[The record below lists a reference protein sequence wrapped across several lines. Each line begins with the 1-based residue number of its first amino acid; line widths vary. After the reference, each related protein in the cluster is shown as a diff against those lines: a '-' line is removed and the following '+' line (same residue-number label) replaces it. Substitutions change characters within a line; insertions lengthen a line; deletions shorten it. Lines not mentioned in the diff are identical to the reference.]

1 MYVVIFRAKAR
12 ELDPE
17 YATMAAQL
25 RHRAL
30 EQFGCLAFHAV
41 TEGADEIALSYWPDL
56 DSIRTWKADAEHLV
70 AQRLGRQRWYAAY
83 EVQIA
88 QVLREYRQPSGDRA

>member
-1 MYVVIFRAKAR
+1 MYVVIFRAR
-12 ELDPE
+12 VRQLDPE
-17 YATMAAQL
+17 YALMAAQL
-25 RHRAL
+25 RRRAL

-56 DSIRTWKADAEHLV
+56 DSIRIWKADAEHLL
-70 AQRLGRQRWYAAY
+70 AQQFGAERWYAAY

-88 QVLREYRQPSGDRA
+88 QVLREYRQP

>member
-1 MYVVIFRAKAR
+1 MYVVIFRARVR

-25 RHRAL
+25 RQRAL
-30 EQFGCLAFHAV
+30 EEFGCLAFHAV

-56 DSIRTWKADAEHLV
+56 DSIRTWKADAEHRV
-70 AQRLGRQRWYAAY
+70 AQLFGRQRWYEAY

-88 QVLREYRQPSGDRA
+88 QVVREYRQHEGARQ

>member
-1 MYVVIFRAKAR
+1 MYVVIFRAR
-12 ELDPE
+12 VRQLDPE

-25 RHRAL
+25 RGRAL

-41 TEGADEIALSYWPDL
+41 TEGDAEIALSYWPDL
-56 DSIRTWKADAEHLV
+56 DSIRAWKADAEHLV
-70 AQRLGRQRWYAAY
+70 AQRLGRQRWYEAY

-88 QVLREYRQPSGDRA
+88 QVMREYRHP